1 MPAARRGDGVAPDSQ
16 ERKSRRTGVTTR
28 GRRVSSAGRH
38 ADAPPGSAGL
48 SSALRRETLPLHV
61 APELLGHLGR
71 TDRLGAEQRFQAVRA
86 ALKADRV
93 TSERQLL
100 APGTL
105 LHGVPPFFLRSSGT
119 LQANDYHARRPW
131 QRKSAIS
138 RGSSRTPEPRRVA
151 GRALRYPRARG
162 CAPIGPGGRRAS
174 EPR

>member
-48 SSALRRETLPLHV
+48 SSALRRETLPLDV

-86 ALKADRV
+86 ALEADRV
-93 TSERQLL
+93 TYERQLIVL
-100 APGTL
+100 GAI
-105 LHGVPPFFLRSSGT
+105 LHVFPAFFLVLLNSIDDT
-119 LQANDYHARRPW
+119 T
-131 QRKSAIS
+131 IF
-138 RGSSRTPEPRRVA
+138 
-151 GRALRYPRARG
+151 
-162 CAPIGPGGRRAS
+162 
-174 EPR
+174 